1 MVAFVSK
8 VLLGMEREAKLDM
21 LGEKEIVKEPH
32 VCKTQWFEITSMI
45 SAWMMWMDEFYAS
58 CLTELCAE
66 KQHAQ
71 S

>member
-45 SAWMMWMDEFYAS
+45 SA
-58 CLTELCAE
+58 
-66 KQHAQ
+66 
-71 S
+71 